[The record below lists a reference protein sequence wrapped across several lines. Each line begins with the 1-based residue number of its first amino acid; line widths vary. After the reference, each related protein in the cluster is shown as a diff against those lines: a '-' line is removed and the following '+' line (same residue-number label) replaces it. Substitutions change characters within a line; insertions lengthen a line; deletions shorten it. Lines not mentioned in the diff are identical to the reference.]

1 MPRMTASARRAALS
15 ISLRTI
21 CTSAPALPKGFL
33 KNSFDSLLVVRMN
46 FLKRIR
52 PLQIGRV
59 SQASYVGGTV
69 IEPLSVP
76 VDHRNQVRDILGNQL
91 EKFRAL
97 PQLLVG
103 PLPLHRVTNDAR
115 EHFAVEFTLHQVIL
129 RAFAH

>member
-1 MPRMTASARRAALS
+1 
-15 ISLRTI
+15 
-21 CTSAPALPKGFL
+21 
-33 KNSFDSLLVVRMN
+33 MN

-69 IEPLSVP
+69 IEPLPVP

-115 EHFAVEFTLHQVIL
+115 EHFAVEFTFHQVIL
-129 RAFAH
+129 RAFAHGLKRKCLLVGTGQHDDGHRGNRRLEFVINGDPLFVRP